1 MNDRSEKRTP
11 SGVMLYFSDW
21 RPLMQ
26 RLSTEEI
33 GELVK
38 AVMAFA
44 ENGEIPTTTGMVGL
58 AFDLLT
64 PKITRD
70 AENYYNRCIDNQYAV
85 YCREAKKRSEE
96 PLSKDEWKK
105 LISSHDNK

>member
-1 MNDRSEKRTP
+1 MKDTTEKRTP
-11 SGVMLYFSDW
+11 SGVMLYFDDW

-26 RLSTEEI
+26 RLSVEEV

-38 AVMAFA
+38 AVMTFA
-44 ENGEIPTTTGMVGL
+44 ENGEIPTTTAMVGL

-70 AENYYNRCIDNQYAV
+70 AENYHSKCVDNMYAV
-85 YCREAKKRSEE
+85 YCREADKNHETR
-96 PLSKDEWKK
+96 LTKDEWKK
-105 LISSHDNK
+105 TNNII